1 MFKKII
7 LALLLFPFILDAKIN
22 IVTSTPELAWLSK
35 MIGNEHVEVHSLL
48 SGQED
53 PHFVDALPSYVAKV
67 SRADIFCIVGLDLE
81 VAWVSKVITMSG
93 NKKVMKNESGYCEVG
108 SNIKAL
114 EIPQGKIDR
123 SMGDVHA
130 AGNPH
135 FHLSPKHMI
144 QAAEV
149 ILNSLLATDSKNAE
163 FYLKKFESVKIQLG
177 NLEDELIKQA
187 QKYLVSKNYYQYHKD
202 FSYLFHFLG
211 LQSKGTIEVVPG
223 VPPSAGQLAKSSL
236 QAKRETVHLAL
247 ATPLAP
253 QDVLKRFSE
262 ISGIKISILPGMMK
276 RDEDYIGF
284 LKNIVEQIIRELP

>member
-7 LALLLFPFILDAKIN
+7 LTLFLFPFILDAKIN
-22 IVTSTPELAWLSK
+22 IVTSTPELAWLSSK
-35 MIGNEHVEVHSLL
+35 IGRDYVEVQSLL

-81 VAWVSKVITMSG
+81 VAWAPKVMTMSG
-93 NKKVMKNESGYCEVG
+93 NKKIMKLGSGYCEAG

-123 SMGDVHA
+123 SMGDVHS

-144 QAAEV
+144 QAAEA
-149 ILNSLLATDSKNAE
+149 ILNSLILTDSKNSE
-163 FYLKKFESVKIQLG
+163 FYLKQFESLKEEL
-177 NLEDELIKQA
+177 NKLEDELIKQA
-187 QKYLVSKNYYQYHKD
+187 KEHLIARNYYQYHKD

-211 LQSKGTIEVVPG
+211 LESKGTIEVVPG

-236 QAKRETVHLAL
+236 QAKREIVHLAL

-253 QDVLKRFSE
+253 KDVLKRFSE
-262 ISGIKISILPGMMK
+262 ISGTKISILPGMMK
-276 RDEDYIGF
+276 RDEDYISF
-284 LKNIVEQIIRELP
+284 LKNIVQQIIRELP